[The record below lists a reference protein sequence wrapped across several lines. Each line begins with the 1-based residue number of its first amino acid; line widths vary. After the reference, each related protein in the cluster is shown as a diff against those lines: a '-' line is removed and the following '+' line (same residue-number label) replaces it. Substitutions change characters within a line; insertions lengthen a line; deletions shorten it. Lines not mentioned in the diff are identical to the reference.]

1 MFGEVNAVNYFE
13 EVKQNV
19 TTRQAA
25 EFYGVTVSRNGMAL
39 CPFHEDRHPSM
50 KVDRRFHCF
59 GCHADGD
66 VIDFTAR
73 LFNLKPMEA
82 AQKLAADF
90 KIDCI
95 SKQEPTIKPHIREPP
110 TEQRSK
116 LEGAHSYKVFCQYLH
131 LLRDWERRYAP
142 QSPEEDFHPLFV
154 EALKKKAPTEYL
166 LDCFLN
172 GSPEE
177 RRKLADEQRG
187 EVMKLEQRI
196 AEWSAAGALHR
207 ETGQKAPEAQQ

>member
-1 MFGEVNAVNYFE
+1 MNYFE

-25 EFYGVTVSRNGMAL
+25 EFYGLTVSRNGMAL

-82 AQKLAADF
+82 AQKLTSG
-90 KIDCI
+90 I
-95 SKQEPTIKPHIREPP
+95 SH
-110 TEQRSK
+110 RSWIQMEI
-116 LEGAHSYKVFCQYLH
+116 L
-131 LLRDWERRYAP
+131 
-142 QSPEEDFHPLFV
+142 QSMLNCRTASIFLPL
-154 EALKKKAPTEYL
+154 
-166 LDCFLN
+166 
-172 GSPEE
+172 
-177 RRKLADEQRG
+177 
-187 EVMKLEQRI
+187 
-196 AEWSAAGALHR
+196 
-207 ETGQKAPEAQQ
+207 